1 MRSFSKVRILIT
13 PFILTIMALSMALGT
28 LYLNVSAAKAAG
40 PTIASHAI
48 RVAPVVAT
56 AGTPDT
62 TGTFPCQNPTY
73 VIHCYGPKQIRA
85 AYSIQPLLDKG
96 INGRGRTIV
105 IIDAFQS
112 PTVQEDLNT
121 FNKTFRLNSSRLN
134 IIAPDGLTPFDPTD
148 PNQVGWA
155 EEISLD
161 VQWSHAVAPRATI
174 DLVLAKSNQDVD
186 ILSVT
191 KYAVDHNLGD
201 VISQSFG
208 ENESCVDPTL
218 LKQEH
223 QVFEEATDKHITL
236 LASSGDQ
243 GAAQQT
249 CDGTSWVKAV
259 SSPASDP
266 LVTGVGGTQLFA
278 NQRTGKYISEIAWNE
293 VLRGSQIASGG
304 GYSVLYKRPE
314 YQEGTV
320 RNSGRG
326 VPDVAYNAAVNG
338 GVLVAV
344 SFIAPGAEGGPF
356 HVFGGTSAGSPQWA
370 GIVALANQLAGKRLG
385 FLNPAIYNIG
395 RSPAYPLT
403 FHDILF
409 GNNTIQLP
417 DASGNIVTIIGFST
431 KKGWD
436 PVTGWGSP
444 IASNLVWLLKAK
456 V

>member
-1 MRSFSKVRILIT
+1 MRSLSFLRTLIISSVLLIMVLSVTFGAIL
-13 PFILTIMALSMALGT
+13 LHG
-28 LYLNVSAAKAAG
+28 SAAKAAS
-40 PTIASHAI
+40 PSIVPHAI
-48 RVAPVVAT
+48 KVTPKVENAGVA
-56 AGTPDT
+56 DH
-62 TGTFPCQNPTY
+62 TGTFPCQDPTY
-73 VIHCYGPKQIRA
+73 TIHCYGPKQIRA

-96 INGRGRTIV
+96 LNGSGRTIV

-112 PTVQEDLNT
+112 PTAQQDLDT
-121 FNKTFRLNSSRLN
+121 FSKTFGLNSTKLN
-134 IIAPDGLTPFDPTD
+134 IIAPDGLTPFNPKD

-161 VQWSHAVAPRATI
+161 VQWSHAVAPKATI

-218 LKQEH
+218 LTQEH
-223 QVFEEATDKHITL
+223 SVFQEATQKHITL
-236 LASSGDQ
+236 LASSGDE

-249 CDGTSWVKAV
+249 CNGLSWTLAV

-278 NQRTGKYISEIAWNE
+278 NQKTGKYISENAWNE
-293 VLRGSQIASGG
+293 PQFEAASGG
-304 GYSVLYKRPE
+304 GYSVLYKRPN
-314 YQEGTV
+314 YQNGTV
-320 RNSGRG
+320 RGNRRG
-326 VPDVAYNAAVNG
+326 VPDVAYNAAIDG

-344 SFIAPGAEGGPF
+344 SFITPGAEGGPF
-356 HVFGGTSAGSPQWA
+356 QIFGGTSAGSPQWA
-370 GIVALANQLAGKRLG
+370 GLVVIANQLAGKRLG

-395 RSPAYPLT
+395 RSSSYSAA

-417 DASGNIVTIIGFST
+417 DASNKIVTIIGFSA

-444 IASNLVWLLKAK
+444 IASNLVHLLRKYN
-456 V
+456 